1 MAGSVDELVQ
11 LLDVRPGRG
20 DGFTGSPSGS
30 TRPRLFG
37 GQVLGQAL
45 ASAGR
50 TVAPG
55 LRPHSLHAYFL
66 QPGDPHRPVDYE
78 VTPLREGRSFST
90 REVRARQGTRSI
102 FTMTA
107 SFHGDEPGLEHQG
120 PAPSAPPPDELPSSA
135 DRPEDWPDIY
145 QEWGCLDIRRVPGS
159 VAVPTRARSWLRL
172 AGTLPDDELLHA
184 CVLACLSDLTLLSAA
199 LVPHGIPPRHEGYL
213 LASLDHAVWFH
224 RPCRVDDWLLYD
236 QSAPST
242 SNSRGLAVGRL
253 LAADGTLVASVAQEG
268 LLRRERDQP

>member
-1 MAGSVDELVQ
+1 MAGSVDELVR

-20 DGFTGSPSGS
+20 DGFTGCASSGS
-30 TRPRLFG
+30 ARPRLFG

-50 TVAPG
+50 TVA
-55 LRPHSLHAYFL
+55 LDRRPHSLHAYFL
-66 QPGDPHRPVDYE
+66 QPGDPQQPVDYE
-78 VTPLREGRSFST
+78 VSVLREGRSFST
-90 REVRARQGTRSI
+90 REVTARQGARTI

-107 SFHGDEPGLEHQG
+107 SFHGDEPGLEHQC
-120 PAPSAPPPDELPSSA
+120 PAPPAPPPDDVPSSA

-145 QEWGCLDIRRVPGS
+145 GEWGCVEIRREPAPSG
-159 VAVPTRARSWLRL
+159 VATTARSWLRL
-172 AGTLPDDELLHA
+172 ADRLPDDDLLHA
-184 CVLACLSDLTLLSAA
+184 CVLACLSDLTLLSAT
-199 LVPHGIPPRHEGYL
+199 LVPHGIPQRHDGYL

-253 LAADGTLVASVAQEG
+253 LTANGTLVASVAQEG
-268 LLRRERDQP
+268 LLRRER